1 VVVELSKIVT
11 AHPTGTANLYL
22 RYKYVPG
29 YQDGEFIC
37 PIEKAPL
44 VFPEKN
50 VGIGTTSP
58 SQKFEVVG
66 YGSSEQLVSL
76 RGPKDLSLALRSKN
90 SAQVYYEL
98 ADGNN
103 GTGNSWKIGTN
114 KDGKLH
120 FGYGAVGSFNSNE
133 KMTILTDGNVGI
145 GTTNPSE
152 KLHVDGGNAIFLGGN
167 IGIGTASPSGKLH
180 VQDGNAIFRGGS
192 VGIGTS
198 TPTGKL
204 HVVGTGTTF
213 SSTNSVLKNQVTI
226 NDGNV
231 GIGTDN
237 PHTKLHI
244 VASGDWPM
252 IIENAVEA
260 DSENDGDA
268 DIHYLCRTGD
278 NIKTWQA
285 GANSNGWYVYDT
297 DYRLL
302 VHNGGNVGIGTT
314 DPKGKLDV
322 HGGKIRINGGPA
334 MEVKEY
340 KASETAYTG
349 ISTEYKTSEWE
360 AAIIG
365 FQVTHG
371 LLSSWETGVY
381 PVNEDGKWSIKWYPI
396 NFSDPATIRVL
407 FIRKEFF

>member
-145 GTTNPSE
+145 GTTNPSG
-152 KLHVDGGNAIFLGGN
+152 KLHVDGGNAIFLGG
-167 IGIGTASPSGKLH
+167 
-180 VQDGNAIFRGGS
+180 S
-192 VGIGTS
+192 VGIDTS

-213 SSTNSVLKNQVTI
+213 YSTNSVLKNQVTI
-226 NDGNV
+226 KDGNV

-237 PHTKLHI
+237 PLTKLHI
-244 VASGDWPM
+244 VASGDGPI

-260 DSENDGDA
+260 DKENDGDA
-268 DIHYLCRTGD
+268 DIHYLSRTG
-278 NIKTWQA
+278 NNLKTWQA
-285 GANSNGWYVYDT
+285 GANRNGWYVYDT

-314 DPKGKLDV
+314 DPNSKLDV
-322 HGGKIRINGGPA
+322 NGEIKSTSLRIGDTTINEKEFKIL
-334 MEVKEY
+334 
-340 KASETAYTG
+340 KAL
-349 ISTEYKTSEWE
+349 
-360 AAIIG
+360 
-365 FQVTHG
+365 V
-371 LLSSWETGVY
+371 
-381 PVNEDGKWSIKWYPI
+381 DGKLEIELYNPYYDEYLYPANSDYMKGRRYVFTWKSGDRVPEGGWRLKWPKRAE
-396 NFSDPATIRVL
+396 D
-407 FIRKEFF
+407 E